1 MHCTQAPV
9 MINYSKLCA
18 IFQGKSNLIV
28 CKLSKSEILRLY
40 SVFDVAMETAKR
52 SNFTC
57 QSKSVISIFFTCQVS
72 TCELQSFFCHDL
84 ANDIHS
90 QTAKTVS
97 MYSHLTFQ
105 GMLVFGALDYIIL
118 GVAQKF
124 I

>member
-1 MHCTQAPV
+1 MAPVTMHCTQAPV

-18 IFQGKSNLIV
+18 IFQGKSNLIL

-52 SNFTC
+52 SNLTR
-57 QSKSVISIFFTCQVS
+57 QSKSVVSIFFTCQVS
-72 TCELQSFFCHDL
+72 TRELQSFFCHDL

-97 MYSHLTFQ
+97 MYSHLKFQ
-105 GMLVFGALDYIIL
+105 GMLVFGALD
-118 GVAQKF
+118 
-124 I
+124 